1 MHPMLLDIP
10 PILETQRLSLRPY
23 RSGDGQWL
31 HKIFQENK
39 VHLAVAIDGIAE
51 NFGLNLTVQEDAEVF
66 VRRLEADWIT
76 RQRFIFGLWER
87 SENRYVGELWIENR
101 DWSMGLHEIG
111 YYVVE
116 AALGKGFATEATK
129 AGIQLIFKEL
139 NGNKISLTCDE
150 DNVRSY
156 QVAERCGF
164 VQEGFLRQEVR
175 RGDGR
180 WVGKLQYGMLK
191 SEFEKGLKAVKLNF
205 RDAC

>member
-1 MHPMLLDIP
+1 MHPMLRNIP
-10 PILETQRLSLRPY
+10 SILETPRLFLRPY
-23 RSGDGQWL
+23 RSGDGAWL
-31 HKIFQENK
+31 YKVFQGNK

-76 RQRFIFGLWER
+76 RQRFIFGLWEK
-87 SENRYVGELWIENR
+87 SGNRYVGELWIENR
-101 DWSMGLHEIG
+101 DWTIGLHEIG

-116 AALGKGFATEATK
+116 AALGKGFATEAAK
-129 AGIQLIFKEL
+129 AGIQLIFNEL

-156 QVAERCGF
+156 RVAERCRF
-164 VQEGFLRQEVR
+164 VQEGCLRQEVKR
-175 RGDGR
+175 DDGR

-191 SEFEKGLKAVKLNF
+191 SEFEKS
-205 RDAC
+205 DS